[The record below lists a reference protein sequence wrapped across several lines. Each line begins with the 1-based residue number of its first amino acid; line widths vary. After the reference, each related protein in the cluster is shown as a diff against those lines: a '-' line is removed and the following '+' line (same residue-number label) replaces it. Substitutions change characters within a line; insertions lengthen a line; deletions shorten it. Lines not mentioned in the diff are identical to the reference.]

1 MADVHEQRVCIKF
14 YQSACLNILW
24 VSVVFFDELE
34 AKLDADDMC
43 DALTKMHVTKKHVF
57 TPCQSIHDTS

>member
-1 MADVHEQRVCIKF
+1 MGFC
-14 YQSACLNILW
+14 SLL
-24 VSVVFFDELE
+24 DELE

-57 TPCQSIHDTS
+57 TPCQSVHDTS